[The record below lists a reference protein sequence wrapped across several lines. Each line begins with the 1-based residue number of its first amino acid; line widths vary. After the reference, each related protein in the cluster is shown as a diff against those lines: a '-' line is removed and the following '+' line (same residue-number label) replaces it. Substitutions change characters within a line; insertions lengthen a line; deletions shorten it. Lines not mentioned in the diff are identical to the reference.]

1 MASAAHTPSMAPT
14 VLQHVVCESSPSSVV
29 ERPSLAAS
37 AFSESESMTS
47 SETDD
52 SVAADDDDADAAAD
66 DDDDADDDAA
76 AADADDDDADGE
88 EIAAGISPFGG
99 GSGVLIAFDFVKPN
113 CFLGLHAVYTL
124 TP

>member
-1 MASAAHTPSMAPT
+1 MAPT
-14 VLQHVVCESSPSSVV
+14 VLQNVVCESVSPSSVV
-29 ERPSLAAS
+29 ERPSLTAS

-52 SVAADDDDADAAAD
+52 FVVAAA
-66 DDDDADDDAA
+66 DDADDDAA
-76 AADADDDDADGE
+76 AAAADDDDTDGE
-88 EIAAGISPFGG
+88 ETAAGISPFGG
-99 GSGVLIAFDFVKPN
+99 GSGVLITLLELDFVKPN